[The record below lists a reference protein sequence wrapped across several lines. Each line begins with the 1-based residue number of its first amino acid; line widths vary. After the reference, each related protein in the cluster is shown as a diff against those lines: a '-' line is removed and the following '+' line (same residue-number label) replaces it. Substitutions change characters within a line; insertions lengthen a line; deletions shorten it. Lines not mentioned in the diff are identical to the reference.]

1 MIRCRRTI
9 GPRDVPPIGFPA
21 RHGPADA
28 ILQAMRSKLGVL
40 AAVFRNPTLRR
51 LEAAYLIFA
60 FGEWST
66 WVAVIIYAYGRG
78 GAAEAG
84 VVAFV
89 ELAPSVVLAP
99 AIAGLGDGFP
109 RARVLFGSYATQ
121 AVLMAATAIAL
132 GIAAPAPVIYV
143 LATATATAVAS
154 SRPLHASL
162 LPEVVAS
169 PDDLTAANVTSGMAE
184 SAGSLLGPLGA
195 GLLVGLGGPTAVF
208 AAACIGNAV
217 GAALVARLAL
227 TGGRLA
233 PAGVA
238 LGAIA
243 DGDVAASSLRDRLAE
258 AVGGVTAILADRRL
272 RSVVAIA
279 SWATFLVG
287 ALDILYAVLAIDLLG
302 LGDSGVGFL
311 GAVAGLGGVAGAAAA
326 VFVVGRE
333 RLGGALAASAVLFGG
348 AIAALCIAPGS
359 LGAVPLL
366 VAAGAGGA
374 MTAVAAQTLIQR
386 LAGDDVLSRVFGV
399 LQGLMMGATAIG
411 ALAVPILIALVGERA
426 AFAVA
431 GLSLPAAF
439 LLLGRAILAGDRL
452 DPIRADELRLLRSVQ
467 MLAPL
472 SGPILERIVASLTR
486 VDVPVGGVVIR
497 EGEAGDR
504 FYVVAAGRLEV
515 EVHGHEVRELGPG
528 DGFGEIALL
537 RGLPR
542 TATVRAVTQAVL
554 LAIDSEP
561 FLAAMTGQPRSR
573 SIAAGLAD
581 QRLAADQ
588 VEA

>member
-1 MIRCRRTI
+1 
-9 GPRDVPPIGFPA
+9 
-21 RHGPADA
+21 
-28 ILQAMRSKLGVL
+28 MRGRLGVL
-40 AAVFRNPTLRR
+40 AAVFRDPTLRR
-51 LEAAYLIFA
+51 LEVAYLIFA

-66 WVAVIIYAYGRG
+66 WVAVIVYAYGRG

-99 AIAGLGDGFP
+99 VVAGLGDRFP

-121 AVLMAATAIAL
+121 AILMAATAIGL
-132 GIAAPAPVIYV
+132 GAGAPAVVIYA

-169 PDDLTAANVTSGMAE
+169 PDDLTAANVASGMAE

-208 AAACIGNAV
+208 AVAAAGNLV
-217 GAALVARLAL
+217 GAVLVASLAL
-227 TGGRLA
+227 AGGSLA

-238 LGAIA
+238 LGHVVDHDAVERRLRA
-243 DGDVAASSLRDRLAE
+243 RLVEAA
-258 AVGGVTAILADRRL
+258 GGVTAILADRRL

-287 ALDILYAVLAIDLLG
+287 ALDIFYAVLAIDLLG

-311 GAVAGLGGVAGAAAA
+311 GALAGLGGVAGAGAAL
-326 VFVVGRE
+326 FLVGRE
-333 RLGGALAASAVLFGG
+333 RLGGALAASTLLFGG
-348 AIAALCIAPGS
+348 SIAALWIAPGPIAA
-359 LGAVPLL
+359 GVLL
-366 VAAGAGGA
+366 IAAGAGGGT
-374 MTAVAAQTLIQR
+374 TAVAAQTLIQR
-386 LAGDDVLSRVFGV
+386 LAGDDVMSRVFGV
-399 LQGLMMGATAIG
+399 LQGLMMGATAVG
-411 ALAVPILIALVGERA
+411 ALAVPVLVGLVGERG
-426 AFAVA
+426 AFVVA
-431 GLSLPAAF
+431 GLSLPLAF
-439 LLLGRAILAGDRL
+439 ALLGRAILAADRL
-452 DPIRADELRLLRSVQ
+452 DPRRADELRLLRSVP

-472 SGPILERIVASLTR
+472 SAPILERVAASVTR
-486 VDVPVGGVVIR
+486 FDLPVGSVVIR

-515 EVHGHEVRELGPG
+515 DRLGEEVRRLGPG

-537 RGLPR
+537 HGLPR
-542 TATVRAVTQAVL
+542 TATVVATDDVVL
-554 LAIDSEP
+554 MAIDSEP
-561 FLAAMTGQPRSR
+561 FLAALTGQPRSR
-573 SIAAGLAD
+573 SIAIGLAD
-581 QRLAADQ
+581 QRLASDSR
-588 VEA
+588 EA

>member
-1 MIRCRRTI
+1 ML
-9 GPRDVPPIGFPA
+9 
-21 RHGPADA
+21 H
-28 ILQAMRSKLGVL
+28 AMRGRLGVL

-60 FGEWST
+60 FGEWAT
-66 WVAVIIYAYGRG
+66 WVAVIVYAYGRG

-99 AIAGLGDGFP
+99 AVAGLGDRFP

-121 AVLMAATAIAL
+121 AILMAATAFGL
-132 GIAAPAPVIYV
+132 GVGAPALIIYA

-169 PDDLTAANVTSGMAE
+169 PDDLTAANVASGMAE

-208 AAACIGNAV
+208 AVASLGNLV
-217 GAALVARLAL
+217 GALLVARLAL
-227 TGGRLA
+227 AGGALA

-238 LGAIA
+238 LGEIV
-243 DGDVAASSLRDRLAE
+243 DRDVVERSLRARLAE

-287 ALDILYAVLAIDLLG
+287 ALDIFYAVLAIDLLG

-311 GAVAGLGGVAGAAAA
+311 GALAGLGAMAGAAAA
-326 VFVVGRE
+326 LFLVGRE
-333 RLGGALAASAVLFGG
+333 RLGGALAASTLLFGG
-348 AIAALCIAPGS
+348 SIAALWIAPGPVAAA
-359 LGAVPLL
+359 LLL
-366 VAAGAGGA
+366 VAAGAGGGT
-374 MTAVAAQTLIQR
+374 TAVAAQTLIQR
-386 LAGDDVLSRVFGV
+386 LAGDDVMSRVFGV
-399 LQGLMMGATAIG
+399 LQGLMMGATALG
-411 ALAVPILIALVGERA
+411 ALAVPVLVGLVGERA

-431 GLSLPAAF
+431 GLSLPIAF
-439 LLLGRAILAGDRL
+439 VLLGRVILASDRL
-452 DPIRADELRLLRSVQ
+452 EPHRADELRLLRSIP

-472 SGPILERIVASLTR
+472 SAPVLEQLAASITR
-486 VDVPVGGVVIR
+486 VELPAGSVVIR

-504 FYVVAAGRLEV
+504 FYAVAAGRLEV
-515 EVHGHEVRELGPG
+515 AVHGHDVRRLGPG
-528 DGFGEIALL
+528 DGFGEIALV
-537 RGLPR
+537 RDLPR
-542 TATVRAVTQAVL
+542 TATVTATEAVVL
-554 LAIDSEP
+554 LAIDREP
-561 FLAAMTGQPRSR
+561 FLAALTGQQRSR

-581 QRLAADQ
+581 QLLASDAGK
-588 VEA
+588 A

>member
-1 MIRCRRTI
+1 
-9 GPRDVPPIGFPA
+9 
-21 RHGPADA
+21 
-28 ILQAMRSKLGVL
+28 MRSKLGVL

-66 WVAVIIYAYGRG
+66 WVAVIVYAYGRG

-99 AIAGLGDGFP
+99 LAAGLGDRFP
-109 RARVLFGSYATQ
+109 RSRVLFGSYATQ
-121 AVLMAATAIAL
+121 ALLMAATAIGL
-132 GIAAPAPVIYV
+132 GTAAPALIIYV
-143 LATATATAVAS
+143 LATVTASAVAS

-208 AAACIGNAV
+208 AVACLGNLV

-227 TGGRLA
+227 AGAQLA

-238 LGAIA
+238 LGAIV
-243 DGDVAASSLRDRLAE
+243 DGDVVESSLRDRLVE
-258 AVGGVTAILADRRL
+258 AAGGVTAILADRRL
-272 RSVVAIA
+272 RSVVAIT

-287 ALDILYAVLAIDLLG
+287 ALDIFYAVLAIDLLR

-311 GAVAGLGGVAGAAAA
+311 GAVAGLGGVAGAATA
-326 VFVVGRE
+326 VFLVGRE
-333 RLGGALAASAVLFGG
+333 RLGGALAASTLLFGG
-348 AIAALCIAPGS
+348 AIAALWIVPGPLAAILL
-359 LGAVPLL
+359 LGV
-366 VAAGAGGA
+366 AGAGGA

-386 LAGDDVLSRVFGV
+386 LAGDDVMSRVFGV
-399 LQGLMMGATAIG
+399 LQGLMMGATALG
-411 ALAVPILIALVGERA
+411 ALAVPILISLVGQRA

-439 LLLGRAILAGDRL
+439 VLLGRAIVTGDRL
-452 DPIRADELRLLRSVQ
+452 DPARADDLRRLRSVP

-472 SGPILERIVASLTR
+472 SAPILERVAASLTR
-486 VDVPVGGVVIR
+486 VEVPLGGVVIR

-504 FYVVAAGRLEV
+504 FYVVATGRLEV
-515 EVHGHEVRELGPG
+515 DIRGHEVRQLGPG

-542 TATVRAVTQAVL
+542 TATVRASTEAVL

-573 SIAAGLAD
+573 SIAVGLAD
-581 QRLAADQ
+581 QRLAADPG
-588 VEA
+588 EA